1 MIAMS
6 NIYTTRQ
13 GETVDL
19 ACLAHYGRTA
29 RVVEAVIGAN
39 PGLAALGVMLPIGT
53 KIVMPIIA
61 STSTERRL
69 VSLWD

>member
-1 MIAMS
+1 MS
-6 NIYTTRQ
+6 DIYTTRQ

-29 RVVEAVIGAN
+29 KVVEVVIDAN
-39 PGLAALGVMLPIGT
+39 PGLAALGVVLPIGT
-53 KIVMPIIA
+53 KIIMPAI
-61 STSTERRL
+61 STSATQPRL

>member
-1 MIAMS
+1 MS
-6 NIYTTRQ
+6 DIYVTRQ

-29 RVVEAVIGAN
+29 KVVEAVIEAN
-39 PGLAALGVMLPIGT
+39 PGLAALGVVLPMGT
-53 KIVMPIIA
+53 KITMPVIS
-61 STSTERRL
+61 STTTQPRL